1 MSFVWKLCSD
11 LTGDSACN
19 SLDEGGHGRCG
30 ECISTELTMQGR
42 MMELIGGISGSRS
55 VGGGG
60 VGVELAG
67 VEPGWQEHAVDGCTG
82 RAGVVQESG
91 IKLNSG
97 LRAWVSVSLP
107 SAGAPTRFADDG
119 NSRPC
124 TRSHITSAE
133 LCKKC
138 INKCELPA
146 YETGYW
152 VPLPVTA
159 AVATAVPTWA
169 SSRISTSGS
178 TNCVKFY
185 PSSRCSVCYFR
196 VCMLISV

>member
-1 MSFVWKLCSD
+1 MLLRSFEETSKAVSRQFPESFMEVSGGFNC
-11 LTGDSACN
+11 TG
-19 SLDEGGHGRCG
+19 G
-30 ECISTELTMQGR
+30 
-42 MMELIGGISGSRS
+42 
-55 VGGGG
+55 
-60 VGVELAG
+60 AG
-67 VEPGWQEHAVDGCTG
+67 VALK
-82 RAGVVQESG
+82 SG
-91 IKLNSG
+91 IELNSG

-178 TNCVKFY
+178 TNCVKFT
-185 PSSRCSVCYFR
+185 PRLAARCAIFAYAC
-196 VCMLISV
+196 